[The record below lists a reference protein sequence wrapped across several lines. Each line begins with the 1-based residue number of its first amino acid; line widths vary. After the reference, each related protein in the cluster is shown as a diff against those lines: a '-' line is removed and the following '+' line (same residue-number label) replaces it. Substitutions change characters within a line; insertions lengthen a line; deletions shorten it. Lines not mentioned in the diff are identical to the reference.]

1 MFKKLFELCAI
12 KLWWNQLSQAHK
24 QYLEQQP
31 VWHDQD
37 LHRAMIFGIII
48 GFIFGFI
55 AGVN

>member
-1 MFKKLFELCAI
+1 MFKKLFESCAV
-12 KLWWNQLSQAHK
+12 KVWWDQLPQFHK

-31 VWHDQD
+31 TWHDQD
-37 LHRAMIFGIII
+37 LYRAMIVGIVI